1 MQEDTCVCLE
11 LGKEKKGLL
20 LSIDFWPFLEG
31 KGKISYLHRYTHTH
45 ALSNI
50 FIQYEDIKRTRGTEL
65 ISTGVRLHCRAFQT
79 CERQYLYH
87 HFPSCGTH
95 TGRMRPPQ
103 HSTWFKSST
112 DRRLFLKKKKRHHV
126 TSSFEIL
133 KIRSGYFG
141 WKKWKGRDGTKKLN
155 GGAASA
161 PEYIPLS
168 ESFLK
173 KKNLH
178 SLTRKQSKQ
187 GRVVG

>member
-11 LGKEKKGLL
+11 LGKEKKKNLL
-20 LSIDFWPFLEG
+20 LSLDFWPFLEG

-95 TGRMRPPQ
+95 NGRMRPPQ

-112 DRRLFLKKKKRHHV
+112 DRRLFLKKKK
-126 TSSFEIL
+126 TSRDLFIWIG

-141 WKKWKGRDGTKKLN
+141 WKKWKGGTEKKLN

-168 ESFLK
+168 KSFLK
-173 KKNLH
+173 KKI
-178 SLTRKQSKQ
+178 SIA
-187 GRVVG
+187 